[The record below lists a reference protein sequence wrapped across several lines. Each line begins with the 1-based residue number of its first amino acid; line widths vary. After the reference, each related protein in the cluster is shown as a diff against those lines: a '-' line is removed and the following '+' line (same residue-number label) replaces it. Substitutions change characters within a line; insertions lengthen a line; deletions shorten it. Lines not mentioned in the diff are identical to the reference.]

1 MPRPRQEPKISP
13 KNQYFL
19 VVFAVV
25 YLLTFAVF
33 HFGDGM
39 SRRHPGVPVG
49 NLSAGKSALVALF
62 VALPTAF
69 FTAKRKFD

>member
-39 SRRHPGVPVG
+39 SRRHE